1 MTRPGFYFCIC
12 PDSGLIR
19 EHINQLAEQ
28 FAPAKGAWE
37 RHVYWGD
44 EDVGQAFWDHLTL
57 QGLFQVPR
65 LLILRNAHTL
75 ATAPWKALS
84 SALQKPHAASFL
96 IICLEGAWEKK
107 QPKIPAAIVK
117 QRCLA
122 FAEKQG
128 WVWRH
133 PGFEGAPP
141 MMKRHIQDKG
151 KELGLTFEQGVLD
164 TLMSAMPPDA
174 LSINTELQKIA
185 LAARMPQ
192 TDVSTSFQTEAGSN
206 AGRHEEGRVSAALI
220 HDWLQTRNF
229 VPESNIFS
237 FISHIESGNTRAAWQ
252 EIHRSQKDID
262 ALFFPFLTLFAREM
276 RTFWQILGGE
286 PVRLSP
292 YAMRE
297 KELCAR
303 NLGYEGIAK
312 VLASLVQAEYGLKSG
327 AYTSDQALEILVTDL
342 VHIFS
347 K

>member
-19 EHINQLAEQ
+19 EHIEELAMQ
-28 FAPAKGAWE
+28 FAPVGGSWE

-44 EDVGQAFWDHLTL
+44 EEMAQGFWDHLTL

-75 ATAPWKALS
+75 TAAAWKALS
-84 SALQKPHAASFL
+84 SALQRPHASSFL
-96 IICLEGAWEKK
+96 IVCLEGVWEKK
-107 QPKIPAAIVK
+107 QPKIPAIVAK
-117 QRCLA
+117 QRCLV

-133 PGFEGAPP
+133 AGFEGAAPL
-141 MMKRHIQDKG
+141 MRRYIQERAQG
-151 KELGLTFEQGVLD
+151 LGLRLGQGVLD
-164 TLMSAMPPDA
+164 TLVAAMPPDA
-174 LSINTELQKIA
+174 LSIHAELQKIA
-185 LAARMPQ
+185 LAAR
-192 TDVSTSFQTEAGSN
+192 GSGEDGG
-206 AGRHEEGRVSAALI
+206 AVVDAALI
-220 HDWLQTRNF
+220 HEWSQTRDF

-237 FISHIESGNTRAAWQ
+237 FISCIESGNIRAAWQ
-252 EIHRSQKDID
+252 EIHRSQKDVD

-276 RTFWQILGGE
+276 RTFWQILDGE
-286 PVRLSP
+286 TVRLSP
-292 YAMRE
+292 YLMRE

-303 NLGYEGIAK
+303 KLGYEGITK

-327 AYTSDQALEILVTDL
+327 AYSSDQALDRLVTEL
-342 VHIFS
+342 VQIFS